1 MFHLGFTF
9 FYGCFLWAALLAA
22 AAKKQAVAL
31 FIQALK
37 KPAAACCKFLILPG
51 YDLLYYWS

>member
-22 AAKKQAVAL
+22 AAKKQAVSNVHSGFKEAS
-31 FIQALK
+31 
-37 KPAAACCKFLILPG
+37 CS
-51 YDLLYYWS
+51 LLYAPISF